1 MVLLIWW
8 IIVLHFLFFC
18 RRIKRWV
25 VFVLPLSGMVYG
37 LVLPPV
43 RSDTEIVYQP
53 YYSLHIVFSH
63 GLVAGQTQFLV
74 VD

>member
-1 MVLLIWW
+1 MVDYSVTFFI
-8 IIVLHFLFFC
+8 FLPPDKKVGC
-18 RRIKRWV
+18 
-25 VFVLPLSGMVYG
+25 FVLPLSGMVYG

-43 RSDTEIVYQP
+43 MSDTEIVYQP

-63 GLVAGQTQFLV
+63 GLVTGQTQFLV